1 MAFFII
7 GGGKMKQV
15 KFGTD
20 IYIGTD
26 ALTKLNDFQNERI
39 CVVTDNFM
47 VESGMI
53 NFVTSNIND
62 SNEHAIFTDIVP
74 DPTIENVV
82 SGVEELREFNPSVMI
97 ALGGGSAIDAAKAIK
112 LMGMKLDIIKEV
124 KLVII
129 PTTSGTGS
137 EVTDFSVI
145 TNKKENLKY
154 PLVDDLLQ
162 PDIAIL
168 DSRLVETVPP
178 TITADTGMD
187 VLTHALEAYVST
199 EATDFSDALAEKAVE
214 LIFEYLE
221 RAYVDGKDS
230 EAREKVHYASCLA
243 GLAFNQVSLGLCHG
257 IAHTVGGKLHLAH
270 GRINGILLPS
280 IVQYNSN
287 ENQRALERYATLARK
302 QGLSNSKG
310 KVAVRSLVN
319 RITELRAKLNMP
331 ANFIDAGFTKE
342 DVAPHL
348 ATISEEALLDPTT
361 KTNPKTP
368 TKEDVRQ
375 IVSKLF

>member
-1 MAFFII
+1 MQ
-7 GGGKMKQV
+7 QV

-20 IYIGTD
+20 IYIGKD
-26 ALTKLNDFQNERI
+26 ALTKLNDFSNERI
-39 CVVTDNFM
+39 CIVTDKFM
-47 VESGMI
+47 VESGLI
-53 NFVTSNIND
+53 EYVTTNIND
-62 SNEHAIFTDIVP
+62 SNDHQVFTDIVP

-82 SGVEELREFNPSVMI
+82 SGVEKLKEFKPSIMI

-112 LMGMKLDIIKEV
+112 LMGV
-124 KLVII
+124 KLEFIQNVKLIII

-154 PLVDDLLQ
+154 PLVDTDLQ
-162 PDIAIL
+162 PDMAIL
-168 DSRLVETVPP
+168 DSRLVESVPP

-221 RAYVDGKDS
+221 RAYVNGKDS

-280 IVQYNSN
+280 IIQYNSN
-287 ENQRALERYATLARK
+287 ENQRALERYALLAKK

-310 KVAVRSLVN
+310 KVGVRSLTN
-319 RITELRAKLNMP
+319 RVIELRSKLNMP
-331 ANFIDAGFTKE
+331 ANFIEAGFTKA
-342 DVAPHL
+342 DVAPYL
-348 ATISEEALLDPTT
+348 SQISEQALLDPTT
-361 KTNPKTP
+361 KTNPKAP
-368 TKEDVRQ
+368 TQEDVRQ